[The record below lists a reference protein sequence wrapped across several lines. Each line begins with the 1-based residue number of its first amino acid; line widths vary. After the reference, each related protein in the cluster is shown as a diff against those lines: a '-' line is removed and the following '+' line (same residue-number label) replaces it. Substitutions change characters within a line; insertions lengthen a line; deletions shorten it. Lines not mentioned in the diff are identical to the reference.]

1 MALAGQAGAQTAPAA
16 DAPQASAPAGSD
28 QNNGPDII
36 VTAQKRSERV
46 QDVPAS
52 IAVVTGQSL
61 RAMGATN
68 YADFLNSVPS
78 VSYTK
83 NGSSKDKIFIRGL
96 SDSMSSRVL
105 STTGI
110 YIDETPITEVDA
122 SLADIGT
129 FDIDRI
135 EVLRG
140 PQGTLFGSGS
150 MGGTVRII
158 TKKPEMSKASAMF
171 DGTVASVAHGG
182 LGYEVNGMVNVPL
195 VPDVLAIRAVG
206 GYRDDAGYIDNV
218 FTGKKDVNGIRS
230 SYGRLQMDYRPF
242 DNLDILLGYQYQ
254 HQEYGYGNFQD
265 RVLAPRKINHRYP
278 EESNYTT
285 RILNATINYSLP
297 FATITSAT
305 SYINKSAYSVR
316 DYTNSYAADFIAATG
331 TTVPDFGI
339 GIANIYP
346 NKAFTQELR
355 IASTSSGPFHWLAGV
370 YYNSFSPKNGQKLVS
385 NIPSLQSFDF
395 GTADITSYRREFAEF
410 GELTFDITSKLSVTG
425 GIRHSSLTIGQ
436 GEVDSGYEFGDVIA
450 PIIVAKQNKTV
461 FKARADYKISKD
473 NLLYAVASQG
483 YRPGGPLSNF
493 GLNCGPELKALGYS
507 TPPTQYQSD
516 SLWNYEVGSKN
527 QFLDNKLTVNV
538 DAYYIR
544 WNNTQLA
551 QNLQCGSQFIS
562 NAGGARVHGIEFEA
576 TLRPAAGLDLS
587 VSTAYTKATF
597 TTTNTQTNTRAGDD
611 LPNAPRWTAS
621 SAANYNW
628 DVGRD
633 TRAYVHGDVQYVDT
647 RYNDL
652 PLRKNRVLE
661 PSYFLANARIGIQ
674 HGKWDFSIFAKN
686 LTDEVAILNVTNT
699 SGQNYASINQ
709 PRTIGAQV
717 KVGF

>member
-1 MALAGQAGAQTAPAA
+1 
-16 DAPQASAPAGSD
+16 
-28 QNNGPDII
+28 
-36 VTAQKRSERV
+36 
-46 QDVPAS
+46 
-52 IAVVTGQSL
+52 
-61 RAMGATN
+61 
-68 YADFLNSVPS
+68 
-78 VSYTK
+78 
-83 NGSSKDKIFIRGL
+83 
-96 SDSMSSRVL
+96 MSSRVL

-158 TKKPEMSKASAMF
+158 TKKPDMKETSGLF

-182 LGYEVNGMVNVPL
+182 VGYEANGMVNVPL
-195 VPDVLAIRAVG
+195 IPDVLAIRAVG
-206 GYRDDAGYIDNV
+206 GYRSDAGYIDNV

-242 DNLDILLGYQYQ
+242 DNLDILIGYQYQ

-265 RVLAPRKINHRYP
+265 RVLAPRQINHRYP

-285 RILNATINYSLP
+285 RILTATVNYTLP

-316 DYTNSYAADFIAATG
+316 DYTNSYRGRFHRRDRNDGARFRYRHRQYLSQQGVHPGTAHRLDVERSRSTG
-331 TTVPDFGI
+331 WPASITTI
-339 GIANIYP
+339 SR
-346 NKAFTQELR
+346 R
-355 IASTSSGPFHWLAGV
+355 ITARS
-370 YYNSFSPKNGQKLVS
+370 LVS

-395 GTADITSYRREFAEF
+395 GTADITSYRRELAEF

-425 GIRHSSLTIGQ
+425 GVRHSSFTIGQ

-450 PIIVAKQNKTV
+450 PVIVAKQNKTV

-544 WNNTQLA
+544 WNNTQVA

-562 NAGGARVHGIEFEA
+562 NAGGARVHGVEFEA

-597 TTTNTQTNTRAGDD
+597 ATTNAQTNTRAGDD

-628 DVGRD
+628 EVGRD